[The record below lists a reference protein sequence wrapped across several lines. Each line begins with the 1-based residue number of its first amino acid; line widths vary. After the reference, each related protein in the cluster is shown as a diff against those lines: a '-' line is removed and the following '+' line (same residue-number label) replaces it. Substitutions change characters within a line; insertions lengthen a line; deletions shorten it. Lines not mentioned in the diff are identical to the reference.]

1 MFPYFTRVFWI
12 VAQPISMVA
21 LLLALGL
28 LLMWFRRR
36 RLAATSVALATVLL
50 GLFSFTSF
58 GYLALTP
65 LESRFVRPAEP
76 ARIDGIVVLGG
87 GMDTGVN
94 DARGGWE
101 LSRSGDRFVETLRL
115 ALLHPEARILIAGG
129 GSALLAG
136 QEPEAAAAARF
147 FVGFGIAPERLI
159 LEDQS
164 RNTEENAVNAKA
176 MGQPKPGETWL
187 LVTSAF
193 HMPRSVGLF
202 RRADFPVV
210 PWPADYLTTGRE
222 GVAIKLDEIAE
233 NLSISTLALREWIG
247 LAGYYATGKIDALL
261 PAPLP

>member
-1 MFPYFTRVFWI
+1 MFPYFTRVFWMA
-12 VAQPISMVA
+12 AQPISLIA
-21 LLLALGL
+21 LLLAIGL
-28 LLMWFRRR
+28 LLMWLKRRR
-36 RLAATSVALATVLL
+36 TAAGVVALAMVLL
-50 GLFSFTSF
+50 ALFSFTTF

-65 LESRFVRPAEP
+65 LESRFVRPPEP

-115 ALLHPEARILIAGG
+115 ALRHPEARILIAGG

-147 FVGFGIAPERLI
+147 FIEFGVAPKRLI

-176 MGQPKPGETWL
+176 MGQPRPSETWL

-202 RRADFPVV
+202 RRADFPVL
-210 PWPADYLTTGRE
+210 PWPTDYMTTGKE
-222 GVAIKLDEIAE
+222 GVGIKVDEIAE
-233 NLSISTLALREWIG
+233 NLTVSTLAMREWIG
-247 LAGYYATGKIDALL
+247 LVGYSATGKIDALL